1 MLSLSRNVWHRARQE
16 RLPQVAGSLTFA
28 TVLSLVPLL
37 AVSFALFARFPI
49 FGPFEK
55 AIQEQLLHSLLP
67 PEISRAVLK
76 YLAQFAGNANGLTW
90 VGSVFLLVAA
100 MALLLTVENALNQ
113 IWQVKEQRPLLKRLG
128 LYLLML
134 GLGAP
139 VLGAS
144 LWATSYLA
152 SISKGLIASVS
163 PSMSFVLNSGSLV
176 LGVLGLA
183 AMFHFVPNTKVRR
196 RDALMGAILGS
207 VAFELG
213 KRGFALYILKVPTY
227 KAVYGAF
234 ALLPVFLLWVY
245 FSWLV
250 TLGAALITANLGPS
264 VPRRRSGGSLPRS
277 AKPRERR

>member
-1 MLSLSRNVWHRARQE
+1 MLSLTRNVWRRARQE
-16 RLPQVAGSLTFA
+16 RLPQVAGGLTFA

-49 FGPFEK
+49 LRPFEK
-55 AIQEQLLHSLLP
+55 AIQEELLHSLLP
-67 PEISRAVLK
+67 AEISRAVLR

-90 VGSVFLLVAA
+90 VGSVFLLAAA
-100 MALLLTVENALNQ
+100 MALLFTVENALNQ
-113 IWQVKEQRPLLKRLG
+113 LWQVKEQRPLLKRLG

-152 SISKGLIASVS
+152 SMSKGLIASLS
-163 PSMSFVLNSGSLV
+163 PSMTFVLNSGSLV

-183 AMFHFVPNTKVRR
+183 AMFYFVPNTKVRR
-196 RDALMGAILGS
+196 RDALLGGILGS

-245 FSWLV
+245 VSWLV
-250 TLGAALITANLGPS
+250 TLAAALITANLAP
-264 VPRRRSGGSLPRS
+264 SGGRRQSLR
-277 AKPRERR
+277 KFKR